1 MSQKVIGF
9 VKSFAASMSD
19 SSQQINENILLE
31 ILVDQ
36 EFIEIVSDALW
47 ACGAQAVE
55 VIDNLQQSVVRT
67 HLGNDPL
74 GQWKAYVEQFGS
86 EMNRLRDWPVRLF
99 AQQID
104 VANTW
109 REFAKITLV
118 ESVALIPQW
127 KKDEFDYTDS
137 SLLPILIE
145 PYGSFGMGDHPTTR
159 ATLTLAL
166 QNMRT
171 VSDAPHILDI
181 GCGSGVLSVALIK
194 KFSATAHGIDLAATA
209 IEASIFNAQL
219 NGVEGAFTCQQG
231 GLECISGTFTHVL
244 ANILAPV
251 LLEGSVSIGGA
262 VQKDGYLFLSGF
274 TETRERDI
282 VSCYEKL
289 GFCYINKWE
298 IDGWLALSLQRVSEH
313 LLAQ

>member
-194 KFSATAHGIDLAATA
+194 KFNATAHGIDLAATA

-219 NGVEGAFTCQQG
+219 NGVEGPFTCQQG

>member
-74 GQWKAYVEQFGS
+74 GQWEAYVEQFGS

-118 ESVALIPQW
+118 ESVSLIPQW
-127 KKDEFDYTDS
+127 KKDEFNYSDPS
-137 SLLPILIE
+137 MLPILIE

-166 QNMRT
+166 QNLQT
-171 VSDAPHILDI
+171 VGDAPHILDI
-181 GCGSGVLSVALIK
+181 GCGSGVLSIALIK
-194 KFSATAHGIDLAATA
+194 KFNATAHGIDLAATA

-219 NGVEGAFTCQQG
+219 NGVEGSFTCQQG

-313 LLAQ
+313 LWAQ

>member
-1 MSQKVIGF
+1 
-9 VKSFAASMSD
+9 MSD

-127 KKDEFDYTDS
+127 KKDEFDS
-137 SLLPILIE
+137 
-145 PYGSFGMGDHPTTR
+145 HR
-159 ATLTLAL
+159 TLWF
-166 QNMRT
+166 
-171 VSDAPHILDI
+171 IW
-181 GCGSGVLSVALIK
+181 
-194 KFSATAHGIDLAATA
+194 HG
-209 IEASIFNAQL
+209 
-219 NGVEGAFTCQQG
+219 
-231 GLECISGTFTHVL
+231 
-244 ANILAPV
+244 
-251 LLEGSVSIGGA
+251 
-262 VQKDGYLFLSGF
+262 
-274 TETRERDI
+274 
-282 VSCYEKL
+282 
-289 GFCYINKWE
+289 
-298 IDGWLALSLQRVSEH
+298 
-313 LLAQ
+313 